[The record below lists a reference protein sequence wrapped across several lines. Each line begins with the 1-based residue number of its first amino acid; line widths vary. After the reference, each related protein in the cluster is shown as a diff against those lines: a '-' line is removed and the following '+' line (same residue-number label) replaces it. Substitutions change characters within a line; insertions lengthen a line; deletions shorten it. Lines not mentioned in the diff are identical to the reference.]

1 MKIKINEFDLIN
13 LLSIYELREIG
24 TLIDILYDHCSYVYL
39 RQGHV
44 EACDIQF
51 VRMYGISKDVNA
63 SSHSEHILL

>member
-1 MKIKINEFDLIN
+1 MSFGQFFK
-13 LLSIYELREIG
+13 IG